1 MSAVS
6 EYAEVVEEDQQQHGR
21 ADVAEQEAEQAVDA
35 EFQLSVVG
43 DLCLE
48 DVVVELPAH
57 EDAGEKPACRQQ
69 DVGRQE
75 VERIEKREPGDLP
88 TAQRTQRQR
97 CQRRQGGR
105 GGGRQPCRSLTAQ
118 VPLLVQVD
126 RDYLVQR
133 DGRGE
138 CCDDQQQ
145 EEMAVTGF
153 GRETNRKIKKAL
165 EYMEKDGI
173 TESMLCRDPEK
184 EQVIADIV
192 GVGVKTLRKALRNKQ
207 SVLSLDDTGGEDSA
221 LGDRVVSQEK
231 SVEEKV
237 EQSSEMLAWL
247 HRGIGLMNLQQK
259 EKYGK
264 TAGPLWSSV
273 LMGFLR
279 NNDAL
284 PPAED
289 APARLANCDD
299 LRPLEQDNCLWD
311 ILLLHRYVEFTV
323 QPPYAPKALECA
335 AVHALLEPGRNPAQ
349 DKTVAEFLGVSRAA
363 VSQRRKTWQQR
374 LMQMQAEQEEV

>member
-1 MSAVS
+1 MNDVKTWADIDASPLLQLPPEQRKKLHDAND
-6 EYAEVVEEDQQQHGR
+6 ERFRTFWAEC
-21 ADVAEQEAEQAVDA
+21 
-35 EFQLSVVG
+35 F
-43 DLCLE
+43 
-48 DVVVELPAH
+48 
-57 EDAGEKPACRQQ
+57 
-69 DVGRQE
+69 
-75 VERIEKREPGDLP
+75 
-88 TAQRTQRQR
+88 
-97 CQRRQGGR
+97 
-105 GGGRQPCRSLTAQ
+105 LTAQ
-118 VPLLVQVD
+118 AP
-126 RDYLVQR
+126 
-133 DGRGE
+133 GRGE
-138 CCDDQQQ
+138 DAWNSADFCDAFLDAFDLWEPKHGQTFSMYLRTAVRHAQAHDQQQ

-165 EYMEKDGI
+165 EYMEKNGI

-192 GVGVKTLRKALRNKQ
+192 GVGVKTLRDSLRSKQ
-207 SVLSLDDTGGEDSA
+207 SVLSLDDTGEGEDP
-221 LGDRVVSQEK
+221 LGARIASKEK
-231 SVEEKV
+231 SVEEQA
-237 EQSSEMLAWL
+237 EQPGELLAWL
-247 HRGIGLMNLQQK
+247 HRGIGLMSLQQK

-264 TAGPLWSSV
+264 TSGPLWSSV

-284 PPAED
+284 DPAED

-349 DKTVAEFLGVSRAA
+349 DKTVAEFLGVSKAA

>member
-1 MSAVS
+1 MPDQPTPDEPLQGLSSQQAAERLASDGPNQLPGSAPKSNLAIVR
-6 EYAEVVEEDQQQHGR
+6 EVLTEPMFLMLL
-21 ADVAEQEAEQAVDA
+21 A
-35 EFQLSVVG
+35 
-43 DLCLE
+43 
-48 DVVVELPAH
+48 
-57 EDAGEKPACRQQ
+57 AG
-69 DVGRQE
+69 G
-75 VERIEKREPGDLP
+75 
-88 TAQRTQRQR
+88 T
-97 CQRRQGGR
+97 
-105 GGGRQPCRSLTAQ
+105 
-118 VPLLVQVD
+118 
-126 RDYLVQR
+126 YL
-133 DGRGE
+133 
-138 CCDDQQQ
+138 
-145 EEMAVTGF
+145 
-153 GRETNRKIKKAL
+153 
-165 EYMEKDGI
+165 
-173 TESMLCRDPEK
+173 
-184 EQVIADIV
+184 
-192 GVGVKTLRKALRNKQ
+192 
-207 SVLSLDDTGGEDSA
+207 A
-221 LGDRVVSQEK
+221 LGDRVASQEK

-284 PPAED
+284 DPAED

-363 VSQRRKTWQQR
+363 VSQRRKTWQQK
-374 LMQMQAEQEEV
+374 LMQMKVEQEEV

>member
-1 MSAVS
+1 MDFCKAFLDAFDLWEAKPGQTFSMYLRTAVRH
-6 EYAEVVEEDQQQHGR
+6 A
-21 ADVAEQEAEQAVDA
+21 QA
-35 EFQLSVVG
+35 
-43 DLCLE
+43 
-48 DVVVELPAH
+48 H
-57 EDAGEKPACRQQ
+57 
-69 DVGRQE
+69 
-75 VERIEKREPGDLP
+75 
-88 TAQRTQRQR
+88 
-97 CQRRQGGR
+97 
-105 GGGRQPCRSLTAQ
+105 
-118 VPLLVQVD
+118 
-126 RDYLVQR
+126 
-133 DGRGE
+133 
-138 CCDDQQQ
+138 DQQQ

-165 EYMEKDGI
+165 EYMEKNGI
-173 TESMLCRDPEK
+173 TESVLYRDPEK

-284 PPAED
+284 DPAED

-299 LRPLEQDNCLWD
+299 LRPLEQDNCL
-311 ILLLHRYVEFTV
+311 EFTV

-335 AVHALLEPGRNPAQ
+335 ALHALLDSERNPAQ

-363 VSQRRKTWQQR
+363 VSQRRKTWQQK
-374 LMQMQAEQEEV
+374 LVQMKTEQEDG

>member
-1 MSAVS
+1 
-6 EYAEVVEEDQQQHGR
+6 
-21 ADVAEQEAEQAVDA
+21 
-35 EFQLSVVG
+35 
-43 DLCLE
+43 
-48 DVVVELPAH
+48 
-57 EDAGEKPACRQQ
+57 
-69 DVGRQE
+69 
-75 VERIEKREPGDLP
+75 
-88 TAQRTQRQR
+88 
-97 CQRRQGGR
+97 
-105 GGGRQPCRSLTAQ
+105 
-118 VPLLVQVD
+118 
-126 RDYLVQR
+126 
-133 DGRGE
+133 
-138 CCDDQQQ
+138 
-145 EEMAVTGF
+145 MAVMGF

-165 EYMEKDGI
+165 EYMEKNGI

-192 GVGVKTLRKALRNKQ
+192 GVGVKTLREALRNKQ

-284 PPAED
+284 DPAED

-335 AVHALLEPGRNPAQ
+335 ALHALLDSERNPAQ

-363 VSQRRKTWQQR
+363 VSQRRKTWQQK
-374 LMQMQAEQEEV
+374 LVQMKTEQEDG